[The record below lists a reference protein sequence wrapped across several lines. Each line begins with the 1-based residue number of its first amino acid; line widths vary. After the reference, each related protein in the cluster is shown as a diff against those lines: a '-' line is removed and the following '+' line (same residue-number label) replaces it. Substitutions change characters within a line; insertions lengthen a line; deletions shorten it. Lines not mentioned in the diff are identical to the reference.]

1 MNNKPKPNPTMQ
13 ACKSS
18 QVKSHG
24 HCAATNT
31 LCVEY
36 ASGGRYYYEGVSPE
50 QYAELC
56 KCESVGKHLHAHIKP
71 NHKFSKLGDA

>member
-1 MNNKPKPNPTMQ
+1 MSEPKKPNPTMQ

-18 QVKSHG
+18 QVKANG

-36 ASGGRYYYEGVSPE
+36 ASGGKYHYEGVTAE
-50 QYAELC
+50 QYADLC
-56 KCESVGKHLHAHIKP
+56 KCESVGKHLHAHIKGK
-71 NHKFSKLGDA
+71 HKFSKA